1 MCFYLFRTAIL
12 PGMIA
17 RKSGKIVFI
26 GSVAGKVPIPFRSTF
41 AASKHALQAF
51 SDTLRAE
58 VAVHN
63 INVLVSNPEYIA
75 TDLTVAEIESAGTEK
90 EGNIHHRH
98 QAKIYSN
105 LPLYSI

>member
-1 MCFYLFRTAIL
+1 MYPFSIAIL

-26 GSVAGKVPIPFRSTF
+26 SSVAGKVPIPFRSSF

-58 VAVHN
+58 VTLHN
-63 INVLVSNPEYIA
+63 IKVLVSNPEYIA
-75 TDLTVAEIESAGTEK
+75 TDLTRAEIETAGTEK
-90 EGNIHHRH
+90 EGNIHKPI
-98 QAKIYSN
+98 AIKFKLN
-105 LPLYSI
+105 